1 MVPMPIIASAEM
13 TKIPAELPSELNAV
27 RLAPTSTEFEI
38 ASSTAGPGVKHINNE
53 TPQKRSQWVIVMMGA
68 NLVALNSKYFR
79 SVEAFKKCLPRIP
92 LPRLDGSCGSEPRTP
107 PCCVVAMS

>member
-79 SVEAFKKCLPRIP
+79 SVEAFKECLPLIP
-92 LPRLDGSCGSEPRTP
+92 CRDWMAVLALSRAHT